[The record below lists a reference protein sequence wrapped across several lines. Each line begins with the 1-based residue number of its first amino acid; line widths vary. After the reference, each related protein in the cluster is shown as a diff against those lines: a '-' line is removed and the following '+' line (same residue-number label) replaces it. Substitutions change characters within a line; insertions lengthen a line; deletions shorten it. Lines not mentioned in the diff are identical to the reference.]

1 MFCIIFI
8 KLNKSKNMTNEKD
21 SIRKILEGRG
31 VINNGV
37 FDELRFRKLV
47 TEPWIHTKT
56 IKYGF
61 DKMSGNNTKDVDN
74 EQVIKEVVEI
84 QEPITVVKEPVAETV
99 EEVVETSTESVL
111 LEEDLKEEIEE
122 PVVETVEEAVEVP
135 AEVPAEEP
143 VVETVEEAVEVPA
156 EEPVV
161 ETVEEAVEESVT
173 EPVEEVDETPKKKA
187 SKKK

>member
-1 MFCIIFI
+1 
-8 KLNKSKNMTNEKD
+8 MTNEKD

-31 VINNGV
+31 VISNGV

-61 DKMSGNNTKDVDN
+61 DKLNGIHVVK
-74 EQVIKEVVEI
+74 EQQEPTIEEVVEI
-84 QEPITVVKEPVAETV
+84 QEPITVVEEPVA

-111 LEEDLKEEIEE
+111 LEEDLNEEIEE
-122 PVVETVEEAVEVP
+122 PVVETVEEPAVENTEAP
-135 AEVPAEEP
+135 AEEAVTTVEEP
-143 VVETVEEAVEVPA
+143 VVEEAVETA
-156 EEPVV
+156 
-161 ETVEEAVEESVT
+161 
-173 EPVEEVDETPKKKA
+173 KKKT

>member
-1 MFCIIFI
+1 
-8 KLNKSKNMTNEKD
+8 MTNEKE

-31 VINNGV
+31 VISNGV

-61 DKMSGNNTKDVDN
+61 DKMNETVDCEVLDTVNDSFKPIALTN
-74 EQVIKEVVEI
+74 EMIDTPVKESELIETDTEEPVVEI
-84 QEPITVVKEPVAETV
+84 QEPITVVEEPVVEEPVVA

-122 PVVETVEEAVEVP
+122 PVIDECPLYEEAPVVVEEPTVEV
-135 AEVPAEEP
+135 
-143 VVETVEEAVEVPA
+143 
-156 EEPVV
+156 
-161 ETVEEAVEESVT
+161 
-173 EPVEEVDETPKKKA
+173 VEEVVDTTKKKTT
-187 SKKK
+187 KKK